1 MQFWS
6 QKVVVWHWIFSSLF
20 SHHCSPVESSRFG
33 SSGNLSQA
41 SSQLSETGQES
52 TGGSELEESFH
63 SYHSTGFHPSS
74 NGQHRT
80 NGQLSINGHS
90 TGGEE
95 EINRLSPEVGK
106 DLKNDTPAERGSS
119 KLQRFDFLQGSQPSF
134 FISYMMCMNVNWKIC
149 SFSFCCSSLK
159 ST

>member
-1 MQFWS
+1 M
-6 QKVVVWHWIFSSLF
+6 
-20 SHHCSPVESSRFG
+20 ESSRFG

-80 NGQLSINGHS
+80 NGHLSINGHS
-90 TGGEE
+90 TVGEQ
-95 EINRLSPEVGK
+95 EINRLSPEVGRG
-106 DLKNDTPAERGSS
+106 LKIDTPAERGSS
-119 KLQRFDFLQGSQPSF
+119 KLQRFDFLIRSQLVF
-134 FISYMMCMNVNWKIC
+134 FISFIMYAWELKDLLHLFLLF
-149 SFSFCCSSLK
+149 FS
-159 ST
+159 